1 MPKLLIFRS
10 ALSCLLLIVA
20 LASLQELTLFLK
32 PRQSNN
38 HVRPCHPSPQELCP
52 IASSP
57 ISFTSGGGE
66 IRDLSWE
73 TPLCHPQSNSH
84 LYCHHSSISSCQ
96 CAPTPTHVKIMT
108 KGGRKRKFDR
118 MADFHGVALVSSS
131 QGRQASRR
139 PLSAKSALRRALP
152 LQTAWTTLLRRAN
165 TCAMQ
170 VCEEGHRSNCPDNR
184 TALNKL

>member
-1 MPKLLIFRS
+1 MFDPATPRPRIMPDCLESNQCYVRRWRDSRS
-10 ALSCLLLIVA
+10 IWGDTAVPATI
-20 LASLQELTLFLK
+20 QF
-32 PRQSNN
+32 
-38 HVRPCHPSPQELCP
+38 
-52 IASSP
+52 
-57 ISFTSGGGE
+57 
-66 IRDLSWE
+66 
-73 TPLCHPQSNSH
+73 TPLLPPLKSPFLSMH
-84 LYCHHSSISSCQ
+84 
-96 CAPTPTHVKIMT
+96 TDTHVKITT
-108 KGGRKRKFDR
+108 KGGRKRKVDR

>member
-1 MPKLLIFRS
+1 MSSKYMYFKILEMPKLLIFRS

-96 CAPTPTHVKIMT
+96 CALTPTHVKIIMT

-131 QGRQASRR
+131 QGRQARRR
-139 PLSAKSALRRALP
+139 PLSGKSALRRAPLP
-152 LQTAWTTLLRRAN
+152 STNRLHHSALQIHMCVPCNA
-165 TCAMQ
+165 C
-170 VCEEGHRSNCPDNR
+170 V
-184 TALNKL
+184 